1 METMEKVV
9 YLDNA
14 ATTACAPEVLAVM
27 TQALSG
33 ACGNPSS
40 HYSVGYEAKEFVDTG
55 RAQVAKAI
63 NASPAEIFFTGC
75 GSEADNWAVKGTAF
89 TKARQNK
96 KHLITSAFEHHAIMH
111 SMAALERMGFEVT
124 YIKPTPEGYIRPED
138 VEAAIRPDTA
148 LVSIMM
154 ANNEIGTI
162 QPIKEIA
169 EIAHKH
175 GVWMHTDAVQAVG
188 TIPVDVKEL
197 GVDMLSMSAH
207 KFNGPKGMGALYCR
221 KGVWPQNL
229 IDGGSQEARHRAGT
243 ENVAGIAA
251 MGKALEIATAHLDE
265 RMAHESELRD
275 YVIDR
280 VLKNIPEARL
290 NGGRSPRLPNNV
302 NISFPGL
309 EGETILLDLDMHG
322 ICASTG
328 SACNSDSLDPSH
340 VLLSI
345 GLPEEIGGYPIY
357 PDFRNMIQFERALAD
372 EKLPDAAK
380 VYAGFQL
387 LFEKIPPDFD
397 DAVQKLFWFY
407 CGGAEET
414 EAEKRRRE
422 ATVHAPRA
430 YDFDKDAALI
440 YSAFRTTYNIDL
452 ATVDFLHW
460 WEFRALLFSLPDT
473 TPMGRIIYYR
483 TVDISEI
490 KDRAMKKAVQK
501 QKDHWKLEPLIAAKK
516 RSPRAMEQDM
526 KERMRR
532 RSEQIHREMEEARRK
547 EVN

>member
-1 METMEKVV
+1 MENMEKVV

-27 TQALSG
+27 VEALSG

-40 HYSVGYEAKEFVDTG
+40 HYSVGYEAKEFVDAG

-75 GSEADNWAVKGTAF
+75 GSEADNWAVKGSAF

-111 SMAALERMGFEVT
+111 SMAALERLGFEVT
-124 YIKPTPEGYIRPED
+124 YIKPTAEGYIRPED

-162 QPIKEIA
+162 QPIKE
-169 EIAHKH
+169 
-175 GVWMHTDAVQAVG
+175 
-188 TIPVDVKEL
+188 DVKEL

-207 KFNGPKGMGALYCR
+207 KFNGPKGMGALYCK

-243 ENVAGIAA
+243 ENVAGIAG
-251 MGKALEIATAHLDE
+251 MGKALEIATTHLGE
-265 RMAHESELRD
+265 RMAHEQQLRD

-290 NGGRSPRLPNNV
+290 NGGVEHRLPGNV

-345 GLPEEIGGYPIY
+345 GVPEEIGHG
-357 PDFRNMIQFERALAD
+357 
-372 EKLPDAAK
+372 
-380 VYAGFQL
+380 
-387 LFEKIPPDFD
+387 
-397 DAVQKLFWFY
+397 
-407 CGGAEET
+407 
-414 EAEKRRRE
+414 
-422 ATVHAPRA
+422 
-430 YDFDKDAALI
+430 
-440 YSAFRTTYNIDL
+440 S
-452 ATVDFLHW
+452 
-460 WEFRALLFSLPDT
+460 
-473 TPMGRIIYYR
+473 
-483 TVDISEI
+483 
-490 KDRAMKKAVQK
+490 
-501 QKDHWKLEPLIAAKK
+501 
-516 RSPRAMEQDM
+516 
-526 KERMRR
+526 MRFTFGP
-532 RSEQIHREMEEARRK
+532 QNTMEEAKYLCDVLEEVIPRRRAMSCMWLQGQNK
-547 EVN
+547 ARQFSLKGEQ

>member
-1 METMEKVV
+1 MI
-9 YLDNA
+9 YADNA
-14 ATTACAPEVLAVM
+14 ATTPVSPAARAAMIDAMDKLW
-27 TQALSG
+27 
-33 ACGNPSS
+33 GNPSS
-40 HYSVGYEAKEFVDTG
+40 LYTFGQLAEEALSDA
-55 RAQVAKAI
+55 RARVAGCLG
-63 NASPAEIFFTGC
+63 AEPGEIIFTSG
-75 GSEADNWAVKGTAF
+75 GSEADNQALRSAAAFGAKKGKRHIIST
-89 TKARQNK
+89 
-96 KHLITSAFEHHAIMH
+96 AFEHHAILH
-111 SMAALERMGFEVT
+111 TLDALRAEGFEVT
-124 YIKPTPEGYIRPED
+124 LLPVHSDGLVRPE
-138 VEAAIRPDTA
+138 ELAAALRPDTA
-148 LVSIMM
+148 LVSVMF

-169 EIAHKH
+169 EVAHKH

-188 TIPVDVKEL
+188 AIPVDVKEL

-280 VLKNIPEARL
+280 ILKNIPEARL

-345 GLPEEIGGYPIY
+345 GLPEEIGHG
-357 PDFRNMIQFERALAD
+357 
-372 EKLPDAAK
+372 
-380 VYAGFQL
+380 
-387 LFEKIPPDFD
+387 
-397 DAVQKLFWFY
+397 
-407 CGGAEET
+407 
-414 EAEKRRRE
+414 
-422 ATVHAPRA
+422 
-430 YDFDKDAALI
+430 
-440 YSAFRTTYNIDL
+440 S
-452 ATVDFLHW
+452 
-460 WEFRALLFSLPDT
+460 
-473 TPMGRIIYYR
+473 
-483 TVDISEI
+483 
-490 KDRAMKKAVQK
+490 
-501 QKDHWKLEPLIAAKK
+501 
-516 RSPRAMEQDM
+516 
-526 KERMRR
+526 MRFTFGP
-532 RSEQIHREMEEARRK
+532 QNTMEEAKYLCDVLEEVIPRRRAMSCMWLQGQNK
-547 EVN
+547 ARQFSLKGEQ

>member
-1 METMEKVV
+1 MENMEKVV

-14 ATTACAPEVLAVM
+14 ATTPCAPEALEMMVK
-27 TQALSG
+27 ALSG

-63 NASPAEIFFTGC
+63 NASPAELFFTSC

-124 YIKPTPEGYIRPED
+124 YIKPTAEGYIRPED

-169 EIAHKH
+169 EVAHKH

-188 TIPVDVKEL
+188 AIPVDVKEL

-251 MGKALEIATAHLDE
+251 MGKA
-265 RMAHESELRD
+265 
-275 YVIDR
+275 
-280 VLKNIPEARL
+280 ARL
-290 NGGRSPRLPNNV
+290 RHRPHPQEHPGSPPERRPQPPSAQQCEHQLPGSGGRDHPAGSGYARHLRLHRLCLQLRQSGPQPRPA
-302 NISFPGL
+302 
-309 EGETILLDLDMHG
+309 E
-322 ICASTG
+322 
-328 SACNSDSLDPSH
+328 
-340 VLLSI
+340 
-345 GLPEEIGGYPIY
+345 Y
-357 PDFRNMIQFERALAD
+357 RRA
-372 EKLPDAAK
+372 
-380 VYAGFQL
+380 
-387 LFEKIPPDFD
+387 
-397 DAVQKLFWFY
+397 
-407 CGGAEET
+407 
-414 EAEKRRRE
+414 
-422 ATVHAPRA
+422 
-430 YDFDKDAALI
+430 
-440 YSAFRTTYNIDL
+440 
-452 ATVDFLHW
+452 
-460 WEFRALLFSLPDT
+460 
-473 TPMGRIIYYR
+473 
-483 TVDISEI
+483 
-490 KDRAMKKAVQK
+490 
-501 QKDHWKLEPLIAAKK
+501 
-516 RSPRAMEQDM
+516 
-526 KERMRR
+526 
-532 RSEQIHREMEEARRK
+532 
-547 EVN
+547 

>member
-1 METMEKVV
+1 MRLAAAAGECQKRVSRAFGPDFIRRKDGFQMENKTSGGVQPSEKVV

-27 TQALSG
+27 VEALSG

-63 NASPAEIFFTGC
+63 HASPAEIFFTGC

-111 SMAALERMGFEVT
+111 SMASLERLGFEVT
-124 YIKPTPEGYIRPED
+124 YIKPTSEGYIRPED

-162 QPIKEIA
+162 QPIQEIA
-169 EIAHKH
+169 EVAHKH

-188 TIPVDVKEL
+188 AIPVDVKEL

-221 KGVWPQNL
+221 KGIWPQNL

-243 ENVAGIAA
+243 ENVAGIAG
-251 MGKALEIATAHLDE
+251 MGKALEMATTNIEA
-265 RMAHESELRD
+265 RMAHEQELRD

-290 NGGRSPRLPNNV
+290 NGGRAPRLPGNV

-309 EGETILLDLDMHG
+309 EGETILLDLDMHN

-345 GLPEEIGGYPIY
+345 GVPEEIGHG
-357 PDFRNMIQFERALAD
+357 
-372 EKLPDAAK
+372 
-380 VYAGFQL
+380 
-387 LFEKIPPDFD
+387 
-397 DAVQKLFWFY
+397 
-407 CGGAEET
+407 
-414 EAEKRRRE
+414 
-422 ATVHAPRA
+422 
-430 YDFDKDAALI
+430 
-440 YSAFRTTYNIDL
+440 S
-452 ATVDFLHW
+452 
-460 WEFRALLFSLPDT
+460 
-473 TPMGRIIYYR
+473 
-483 TVDISEI
+483 
-490 KDRAMKKAVQK
+490 
-501 QKDHWKLEPLIAAKK
+501 
-516 RSPRAMEQDM
+516 
-526 KERMRR
+526 MRFTFGP
-532 RSEQIHREMEEARRK
+532 QNTMEEAKYLCDVLEEVIPRRRAMSCMWLQGQNTARQFSLK
-547 EVN
+547 GEQ

>member
-1 METMEKVV
+1 MENKTSGGVQPSEKVV

-27 TQALSG
+27 VEALSG

-111 SMAALERMGFEVT
+111 SMASLERLGFEVT
-124 YIKPTPEGYIRPED
+124 YIKPTSEGYIRPED

-162 QPIKEIA
+162 QPIKE
-169 EIAHKH
+169 
-175 GVWMHTDAVQAVG
+175 
-188 TIPVDVKEL
+188 
-197 GVDMLSMSAH
+197 DMLSMSAH

-221 KGVWPQNL
+221 KGIWPQNL

-243 ENVAGIAA
+243 ENVAGIAG
-251 MGKALEIATAHLDE
+251 MGKALEMATTKIEA
-265 RMAHESELRD
+265 RMAHEQELRD

-290 NGGRSPRLPNNV
+290 NGGRAPRLPGNV

-309 EGETILLDLDMHG
+309 EGETILLDLDMHN

-345 GLPEEIGGYPIY
+345 GVPEEIGHG
-357 PDFRNMIQFERALAD
+357 
-372 EKLPDAAK
+372 
-380 VYAGFQL
+380 
-387 LFEKIPPDFD
+387 
-397 DAVQKLFWFY
+397 
-407 CGGAEET
+407 
-414 EAEKRRRE
+414 
-422 ATVHAPRA
+422 
-430 YDFDKDAALI
+430 
-440 YSAFRTTYNIDL
+440 S
-452 ATVDFLHW
+452 
-460 WEFRALLFSLPDT
+460 
-473 TPMGRIIYYR
+473 
-483 TVDISEI
+483 
-490 KDRAMKKAVQK
+490 
-501 QKDHWKLEPLIAAKK
+501 
-516 RSPRAMEQDM
+516 
-526 KERMRR
+526 MRFTFGP
-532 RSEQIHREMEEARRK
+532 QNTMEEAKYLCDVLEEVIPRRRAMSCMWLQGQNTARQFSLK
-547 EVN
+547 GEQ